1 MSQAIAGY
9 VMAFDFG
16 LRHIGVALGQSITG
30 TARGIA
36 TLKANNGKPDWRM
49 VQKLLQE
56 YAPEHL
62 VVGWPLNMDDSVS
75 DMAERAEAFAST
87 LGKRSGMAVH
97 LHDERLSS
105 REAKASFE
113 HAKRM
118 GQASSEHE
126 LAACL
131 ILAGWLEASAQS

>member
-1 MSQAIAGY
+1 MAQAIGGY

-16 LRHIGVALGQSITG
+16 LRHIGVALGQSLTG
-30 TARGIA
+30 TARGVA
-36 TLKANNGKPDWRM
+36 TLKAKNGKPDWRM
-49 VQKLLQE
+49 VAKLLQE
-56 YAPEHL
+56 YAPQHL
-62 VVGWPLNMDDSVS
+62 VVGWPLNMDDSTS
-75 DMAERAEAFAST
+75 DMAERAETFART
-87 LGKRSGMAVH
+87 LGERSGLAVH

-113 HAKRM
+113 HARRM

-131 ILAGWLEASAQS
+131 ILAGWLEATAQS